1 LPVDTSAIYIFYLAR
16 EYDQAVEEC
25 QTALGLDPNFAR
37 AHANCGLAYEAKGMY
52 REAVTEFEKALTVSG
67 TQATYAGLLGHALA
81 VSGEKGKALKV
92 LDGLREGSKQTYV
105 PAYDM
110 AVIYVGLGEK
120 DQAFRWLQNAYEERS
135 SWLPLVAVNPVFD
148 GLRSDPRFQDLLR
161 RMNFPL

>member
-16 EYDQAVEEC
+16 EYDRAVEEC
-25 QTALGLDPNFAR
+25 RKALDLDPNFAR
-37 AHANCGLAYEAKGMY
+37 AHANCGLAYEAKSMY